1 MSGRALRMQ
10 TKHTAMALEAGKVG
24 GLPRPHATRSPRGGC
39 DGGEH
44 AALPVPTGLVL
55 AAGDHFAARVY
66 ALAAAELEAHS
77 RTGPDWA
84 ACAKEIVD
92 SNLESNTPF
101 LSVH

>member
-1 MSGRALRMQ
+1 MLRGRLAADL
-10 TKHTAMALEAGKVG
+10 MAASTQ
-24 GLPRPHATRSPRGGC
+24 PCRFQQ
-39 DGGEH
+39 D
-44 AALPVPTGLVL
+44 LVL